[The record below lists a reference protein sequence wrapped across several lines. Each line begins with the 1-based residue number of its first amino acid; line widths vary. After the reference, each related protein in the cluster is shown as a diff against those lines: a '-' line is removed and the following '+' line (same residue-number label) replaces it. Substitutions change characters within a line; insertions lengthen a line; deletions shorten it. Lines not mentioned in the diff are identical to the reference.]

1 MTARG
6 TALAL
11 AILLL
16 AAGASAAPGACCPP
30 SGRAE
35 QAISAVDCCATTL
48 ECPAAPQAA
57 LTTTV
62 QGVETLP
69 THHALPADPALF
81 ALSFPRLIAA
91 RATLGKPADGPPL
104 FRLNAQLLI

>member
-11 AILLL
+11 AFLLL

-35 QAISAVDCCATTL
+35 QAIGAVDCCATML
-48 ECPAAPQAA
+48 ECPTAPQAA

-62 QGVETLP
+62 RGVETLP

-81 ALSFPRLIAA
+81 EPSFPRLIAA
-91 RATLGKPADGPPL
+91 RDSLGTPADGPSL
-104 FRLNAQLLI
+104 YHLHAQLLI

>member
-6 TALAL
+6 TALAV
-11 AILLL
+11 AFLLL

-30 SGRAE
+30 GGRAE

-48 ECPAAPQAA
+48 ECPTAPQAA

-62 QGVETLP
+62 RGVETLP
-69 THHALPADPALF
+69 THHALPADPAPF
-81 ALSFPRLIAA
+81 EPGFPRLFAA
-91 RATLGKPADGPPL
+91 QASLGTPADGPPL
-104 FRLNAQLLI
+104 YRLHAQLLI

>member
-30 SGRAE
+30 SGRTDR
-35 QAISAVDCCATTL
+35 AIGIMDCCATTL

-57 LTTTV
+57 LTTTA

-69 THHALPADPALF
+69 THQALPADSALF
-81 ALSFPRLIAA
+81 PLSFPRLIAA
-91 RATLGKPADGPPL
+91 RATLEKPADGPPL
-104 FRLNAQLLI
+104 FRLHAQLLI

>member
-6 TALAL
+6 TALVL

-16 AAGASAAPGACCPP
+16 AAGASAAPDACCFP
-30 SGRAE
+30 SGRAD
-35 QAISAVDCCATTL
+35 QAIGSMDCCATML

-62 QGVETLP
+62 KGVETLQA
-69 THHALPADPALF
+69 HHALPADSALF
-81 ALSFPRLIAA
+81 PLSFPRLITA
-91 RATLGKPADGPPL
+91 RASLGMPADGPPL
-104 FRLNAQLLI
+104 FRLHAQLLI